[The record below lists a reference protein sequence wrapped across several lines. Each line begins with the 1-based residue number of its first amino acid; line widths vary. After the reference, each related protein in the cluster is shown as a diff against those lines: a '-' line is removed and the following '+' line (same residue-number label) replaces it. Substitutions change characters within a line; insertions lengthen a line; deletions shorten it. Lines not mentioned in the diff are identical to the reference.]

1 MLTDKE
7 HEELEALRQLRTLV
21 NCTFFLAGWEHSE
34 CGKIV
39 ELEKIDMT
47 QWEAVKESLAE
58 CYDKLSR

>member
-1 MLTDKE
+1 MLSDKE
-7 HEELEALRQLRTLV
+7 REELEALRQLRSLV

-47 QWEAVKESLAE
+47 QWEAVKESLA
-58 CYDKLSR
+58 